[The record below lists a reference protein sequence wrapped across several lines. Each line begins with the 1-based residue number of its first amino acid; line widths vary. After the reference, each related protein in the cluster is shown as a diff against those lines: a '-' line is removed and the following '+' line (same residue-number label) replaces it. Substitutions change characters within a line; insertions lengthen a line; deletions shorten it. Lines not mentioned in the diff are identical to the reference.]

1 MNTLLR
7 QFLEAL
13 QATSMQA
20 RISAVLGALV
30 LAAMAGAV
38 LTYSNKPHFE
48 MLVSGL
54 DASESARVQSALAST
69 NVRWDVSQP
78 PGPFVVY
85 VDRKDRHQ
93 ALAAIASAGALDQLP
108 GGILGSDGGMA
119 SVFLS
124 AGERQQMVRKREW
137 QEMERLLEQLDFVRA
152 ARVRT
157 SVPDARAS
165 SRSATSSA
173 SVTLTLA
180 TGRTLG
186 RDQAQTVASLVRFGL
201 GISADQLVIADQE
214 GKSVFDGSDLAGGS
228 TSEWLDH
235 KQRHDSRLA
244 IEVNQLLAEILGPGR
259 ARVTVSSDWDF
270 DRSTVI
276 AETTDPEKRAVVSET
291 SSETEDTNQPGSMV
305 GGAAGTPSTLQVP
318 GDGFGVD
325 NVGVVRGVAGG
336 AGGSGSSTTR
346 DSRKDYVTPRITTQT
361 VRTAPLLE
369 RMSISLTLDS
379 SLKEQR
385 VELESLVKAAVGF
398 DSRRSDQLVSA
409 LVDMQKAKEA
419 LLAPLAE
426 GAVGA
431 EDAVGEAEPAA
442 EPGLSPWLEL
452 MITRGVEIASALA
465 FIVLLGLSLRGARS
479 AVDSP
484 VAAGASSDPTRDAE
498 GNTIDPEMLA
508 LAQVQEFLRN
518 DPDRV
523 ISILSNWAREEHT
536 ASRS

>member
-1 MNTLLR
+1 MNTVLR

-13 QATSMQA
+13 RATSMQS
-20 RISAVLGALV
+20 RIAAVLGALV
-30 LAAMAGAV
+30 LAALAGAV
-38 LTYSNKPHFE
+38 VTYSNKPHFE

-54 DASESARVQSALAST
+54 DASESARVQSALAGT
-69 NVRWDVSQP
+69 TVRWDVSQP

-85 VDRKDRHQ
+85 VDRNDRHR
-93 ALAAIASAGALDQLP
+93 ALAAIASAGALDKLP

-157 SVPDARAS
+157 SVPDARM
-165 SRSATSSA
+165 SARTAAPSA
-173 SVTLTLA
+173 SVTLTLVS
-180 TGRTLG
+180 GRTLG

-201 GISADQLVIADQE
+201 GISADQLVIADQD
-214 GKSVFDGSDLAGGS
+214 GKSVFDGSELAGGN

-244 IEVNQLLAEILGPGR
+244 LEVNQLLADILGAGR

-276 AETTDPEKRAVVSET
+276 AETTDPEKRTVVSET
-291 SSETEDTNQPGSMV
+291 SSETEGTNQPNSTV
-305 GGAAGTPSTLQVP
+305 GGAAGTASALQVP

-325 NVGVVRGVAGG
+325 NVGVVTGVNG
-336 AGGSGSSTTR
+336 AAAGSGSSTTR
-346 DSRKDYVTPRITTQT
+346 DTRKEYVTPRITTQT

-369 RMSISLTLDS
+369 RISVSLTLDS
-379 SLKEQR
+379 SLTEQR
-385 VELESLVKAAVGF
+385 AELESLVKAAVGF
-398 DSRRSDQLVSA
+398 DARRSDQLVSA
-409 LVDMQKAKEA
+409 LVDMQKAKE
-419 LLAPLAE
+419 LLVEPTAE
-426 GAVGA
+426 G
-431 EDAVGEAEPAA
+431 GEVVEGEVVETAPVE
-442 EPGLSPWLEL
+442 EPGLNPWVEL
-452 MITRGVEIASALA
+452 LITRGVEIASALA
-465 FIVLLGLSLRGARS
+465 FIVLLALSLRGAR
-479 AVDSP
+479 AAAAGP
-484 VAAGASSDPTRDAE
+484 AAAGASADPTRDAD
-498 GNTIDPEMLA
+498 GNPIDPEVLA
-508 LAQVQEFLRN
+508 LAQVQELLRH

-536 ASRS
+536 AARS